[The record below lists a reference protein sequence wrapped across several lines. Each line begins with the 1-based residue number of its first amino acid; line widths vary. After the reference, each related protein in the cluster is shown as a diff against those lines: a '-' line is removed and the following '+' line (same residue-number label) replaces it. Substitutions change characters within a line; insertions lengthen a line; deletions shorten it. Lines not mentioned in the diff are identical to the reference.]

1 MLTSTAYE
9 DSLLSFW
16 PRVRDFA
23 VPPTMIE
30 TATVRRR
37 HGDWAGACAAA
48 GVDIDFDLRS
58 LTRTHGRELASRIR
72 RDLRHLAPDLLRWHM
87 PRVAPDGLLRP
98 GLTITL
104 ARYDRAAGPDDADP
118 PRPVHLVV
126 RTPPA
131 WADGGQ
137 RMSLALWDATPG
149 TSRERFFFDTGAR
162 RHPHPRPSRRY
173 RLDLHRHLWD
183 TRRTDELRVRSGADL
198 PPGDAR
204 SGSAGSPGPV
214 PPGPVPPGPVPPGP
228 VPPGL
233 GCAVG
238 RWAEEAAIVLRDE
251 GRTTGTVTVRIGARR
266 RLLLEL
272 VADPARVGPPAL
284 RITEAPAD
292 GGGDLTV
299 PALPDAATWELPD
312 LTLIRAGAIAPERL
326 HPLVASALTPGHG
339 PSELGGPSLDGPAA
353 LGGAGGAAAF
363 FGAHGRAV
371 PSGVAGDKAFFGVGG
386 GADSFG
392 SGGNAALSGV
402 HGRAAPPRAGGDE
415 APSAVGGDAAP
426 SRAGGNPGPSGGA
439 GQVAPGAA
447 RLVECRGA
455 SHRIGLVD
463 GVLVPLDHDPAEI
476 RREELLVALTGTPL
490 PCLRVIDEA
499 HRQPQCLSDVRER
512 LRHGDTAGALAVVE
526 GLLGPEAVLRGGA
539 LRDELRAAAQRRLT
553 YGLFRAGLTGPGPD
567 RLRPGP
573 VRPPGIRSHPR
584 HTTGR

>member
-104 ARYDRAAGPDDADP
+104 ARYDRAAGPDGADP

-183 TRRTDELRVRSGADL
+183 TRRTDELRVRSGANL
-198 PPGDAR
+198 SPGDAR
-204 SGSAGSPGPV
+204 SGSAV
-214 PPGPVPPGPVPPGP
+214 PPGPVPS
-228 VPPGL
+228 GL

-272 VADPARVGPPAL
+272 VAGPARVGPPAL
-284 RITEAPAD
+284 RITDAPAD

-339 PSELGGPSLDGPAA
+339 PAESGGHAFLSAAGEPAVPP
-353 LGGAGGAAAF
+353 GAGGAAAF
-363 FGAHGRAV
+363 SGAHTGAV
-371 PSGVAGDKAFFGVGG
+371 PSGV
-386 GADSFG
+386 
-392 SGGNAALSGV
+392 
-402 HGRAAPPRAGGDE
+402 GGDE

-426 SRAGGNPGPSGGA
+426 SRAGGNPGPSGVA
-439 GQVAPGAA
+439 GQVAPRAA